1 MAILKRKK
9 FWFNVHLVLT
19 LICCMPILIVALSG
33 AIISY
38 HDEIIDVLN
47 QSKSFVSPS
56 GKDALKPT
64 EILNIFRKVKPGFTL
79 SYYRIPQNKNEAI
92 RLSGTD
98 SSGEFKSYFID
109 PYSGEITSENIGD
122 TFIGV
127 VLNLHTNLGFG
138 LSKNETLRL
147 IGKNIVALSTVMFI
161 LVLISGVVIYY
172 PSFRGKILRAFRI
185 NFKARG
191 YTFLYSLH
199 GVVGVLLL
207 PVLLT
212 ISASGLYWS
221 YDRIAKITNRA
232 LGEKEIFRKTSFTEV
247 RGFSL
252 EDEDKILNL
261 QTAFDIFKRERGENY
276 EFFNIIA
283 QKDGENFMVFYFDK
297 GEKSEEHMNTM
308 SINVKKSILRHARYD
323 DTKSTMPRPFAIHK
337 AVLSVHSGYIFG
349 EAGKFLFCVAT
360 ISVLFFIVTGFWMS
374 IKRIYK
380 KR

>member
-308 SINVKKSILRHARYD
+308 SINVKKGILRHARYD

>member
-1 MAILKRKK
+1 M
-9 FWFNVHLVLT
+9 
-19 LICCMPILIVALSG
+19 
-33 AIISY
+33 
-38 HDEIIDVLN
+38 
-47 QSKSFVSPS
+47 
-56 GKDALKPT
+56 
-64 EILNIFRKVKPGFTL
+64 
-79 SYYRIPQNKNEAI
+79 
-92 RLSGTD
+92 
-98 SSGEFKSYFID
+98 
-109 PYSGEITSENIGD
+109 
-122 TFIGV
+122 
-127 VLNLHTNLGFG
+127 LNLHTNLGFG

-161 LVLISGVVIYY
+161 LVLISGAVIYY

-191 YTFLYSLH
+191 YAFLYSLH
-199 GVVGVLLL
+199 GAVGVLLL

-221 YDRIAKITNRA
+221 YDWIAKITNRA

-261 QTAFDIFKRERGENY
+261 QTVFDIFKRERGENY

-283 QKDGENFMVFYFDK
+283 QKDGENFMIFYFDK

-308 SINVKKSILRHARYD
+308 SINVKKGILRHARHD

-349 EAGKFLFCVAT
+349 EAGKFLFCVAA
-360 ISVLFFIVTGFWMS
+360 IFVLFFIVTGFWMS

>member
-9 FWFNVHLVLT
+9 FWLNVHLVLT
-19 LICCMPILIVALSG
+19 LICCVPILIVALSG

-38 HDEIIDVLN
+38 HDEIIDALN

-56 GKDALKPT
+56 GKDALKPSK
-64 EILNIFRKVKPGFTL
+64 ILNIFRKAKPGFTL

-98 SSGEFKSYFID
+98 SGGEFKSYFID

-127 VLNLHTNLGFG
+127 MLNLHTNLGFG

-191 YTFLYSLH
+191 YAFLYSLH
-199 GVVGVLLL
+199 GAVGVLLL
-207 PVLLT
+207 PILLT

-221 YDRIAKITNRA
+221 YDWIAKITNRA

-261 QTAFDIFKRERGENY
+261 QTALDIFKRERGENY

-283 QKDGENFMVFYFDK
+283 QKDGENFMIFYFDK
-297 GEKSEEHMNTM
+297 GEEGEEHMNTM
-308 SINVKKSILRHARYD
+308 SVNVKKGILRHARYD

-349 EAGKFLFCVAT
+349 EAGKFLFCVAA
-360 ISVLFFIVTGFWMS
+360 ISVSFFIVTGFWMS
-374 IKRIYK
+374 LKRICK